1 MCAVIPY
8 TTDAHANAATKN
20 PQLKLMF
27 RLVHGH
33 VRDEGERASFF
44 CAAEMEWKPCAFTLQ
59 WRRVAFSHP
68 LNPRD
73 ATLCFPAPPPRG
85 YCLRYIF
92 FSLIDI
98 VGLRTLHIYPD
109 ADELEWY
116 IPAGI
121 GLPDLR
127 RALAVIEQFEK
138 APLDLGGKRAAQLLR
153 KKRRS
158 RRRRQRP
165 RRTSADSDS
174 DNSSE
179 NDEDEDQD
187 EPKRKKAR
195 AREREV
201 YKSAQFIEDSD
212 EEYGQDID
220 AFFVR
225 EAELRER
232 TALAAVDSA
241 LGTGTMRA
249 SGTKKRRRPRGR
261 PVAGTAADVED
272 ADADADADDGGAVKR
287 RAVSQRDSDSSESEL
302 EPEPSRDRRPP
313 KARPRY
319 RGSATNATPISEPP
333 TLTPTEQQR
342 EHPEEVTAFLAPG
355 NADVLSHGDQ
365 DRNESDAGDDENTNH
380 RRVSLNLAE
389 GGEAVPN
396 SSAPRKGRVI
406 ISDEEE

>member
-1 MCAVIPY
+1 MISSVC
-8 TTDAHANAATKN
+8 AHA
-20 PQLKLMF
+20 
-27 RLVHGH
+27 H
-33 VRDEGERASFF
+33 
-44 CAAEMEWKPCAFTLQ
+44 
-59 WRRVAFSHP
+59 
-68 LNPRD
+68 
-73 ATLCFPAPPPRG
+73 
-85 YCLRYIF
+85 Y
-92 FSLIDI
+92 
-98 VGLRTLHIYPD
+98 IYPD
-109 ADELEWY
+109 TDELEWY

-158 RRRRQRP
+158 RRRQRP

-174 DNSSE
+174 DSDADSSE
-179 NDEDEDQD
+179 EEDDDNED

-195 AREREV
+195 AREREA

-261 PVAGTAADVED
+261 PVTGAAAAVADGVEDADADVD

-287 RAVSQRDSDSSESEL
+287 RAVSQRDSSESES
-302 EPEPSRDRRPP
+302 EPVPVSQVSKPARRPP

-319 RGSATNATPISEPP
+319 QRGSATNATQIGE
-333 TLTPTEQQR
+333 PTEQQQQR
-342 EHPEEVTAFLAPG
+342 EQPSEGVTAFLAPE

-365 DRNESDAGDDENTNH
+365 DRNESDAGDDESTNHH

-406 ISDEEE
+406 ISDEED